1 MLYLHL
7 SNDFKQAMSIALSR
21 AFVHYGLHFLA
32 PLLFAQFFKREHRMK
47 AFWIMLATMLVDM
60 DHLLATPMFNPYR
73 CSVGFHPLHSYFMV
87 GIYALLCVLPY
98 ERLKLPWW
106 FRSIGIGLFFHMLTD
121 LQDFYLWQ
129 QWL

>member
-7 SNDFKQAMSIALSR
+7 YNDFKQAMSIALSR
-21 AFVHYGLHFLA
+21 AFIHYGLHFLA

-87 GIYALLCVLPY
+87 CIYALLCVLPY
-98 ERLKLPWW
+98 EKLKLPWW
-106 FRSIGIGLFFHMLTD
+106 IRPIGIGLFFHMLTD

>member
-106 FRSIGIGLFFHMLTD
+106 FRLIGIGLFFHMLTD

>member
-87 GIYALLCVLPY
+87 GIYALFCVLPY

-106 FRSIGIGLFFHMLTD
+106 VRPIGIGLFFHMLTD

>member
-106 FRSIGIGLFFHMLTD
+106 FRPIGIGLFFHMLTD
-121 LQDFYLWQ
+121 LQDLYLWQ

>member
-87 GIYALLCVLPY
+87 
-98 ERLKLPWW
+98 
-106 FRSIGIGLFFHMLTD
+106 
-121 LQDFYLWQ
+121 
-129 QWL
+129 